1 MKRAKVI
8 HDNLNAGG
16 GSERLA
22 FTTIELLNEMGFVID
37 LATLQKPNLKEVEK
51 DFGNDGSHLWKFN
64 QIEIIDMYSLLKIEN
79 IRSNNKKD
87 NNTNNNKKNRINN
100 IHNKIGFNDKDYDLI
115 INTHG
120 DLFPYYN
127 GNNNDREDSNN
138 NNSLQE
144 LENKSNIKNTHPLK
158 ITYCHYPLVP
168 RLVNRKDYSF
178 LEKFFDSF
186 NEYPENIKKMV
197 ALKTLEK
204 YNQMMNNTLILTN
217 SKFSKHAIERIYR
230 NNNEQK
236 IATIIYPPVD
246 IERFKILYDDDNKCI
261 NNHLQKDHNSILVVS
276 RISPNKQIENAIE
289 VGKKLKEK
297 ENINNYNMIIV
308 GNIIFYERNY
318 LEKIENL
325 ITKYDLKDNIKIK
338 TDVPF
343 DELQKLLQRTSIY
356 LHPTPAE
363 PFGISIVE
371 AMSAGL
377 VPITPNIGG
386 NTEFVPSRYQ
396 YQSIDHAAEIIATI
410 INNKTKN
417 TISKERQDISN
428 SIINFSKKKYK
439 ENVKKVIESS
449 LEKEQ
454 KAIAV
459 TIK

>member
-1 MKRAKVI
+1 
-8 HDNLNAGG
+8 
-16 GSERLA
+16 
-22 FTTIELLNEMGFVID
+22 
-37 LATLQKPNLKEVEK
+37 
-51 DFGNDGSHLWKFN
+51 
-64 QIEIIDMYSLLKIEN
+64 
-79 IRSNNKKD
+79 
-87 NNTNNNKKNRINN
+87 
-100 IHNKIGFNDKDYDLI
+100 
-115 INTHG
+115 
-120 DLFPYYN
+120 
-127 GNNNDREDSNN
+127 
-138 NNSLQE
+138 
-144 LENKSNIKNTHPLK
+144 NTHPLK

-168 RLVNRKDYSF
+168 RLINRKDYSF
-178 LEKFFDSF
+178 LGKFFDSF

-197 ALKTLEK
+197 ALKTIEK

-236 IATIIYPPVD
+236 IPMIIYPPVD
-246 IERFKILYDDDNKCI
+246 IERFKILYDDNNKCI
-261 NNHLQKDHNSILVVS
+261 NNHLQKDHNSILVIS

-308 GNIIFYERNY
+308 GNIIFYDRNY

-377 VPITPNIGG
+377 VPITPNVGG
-386 NTEFVPSRYQ
+386 NTEFVPSKYQ

-410 INNKTKN
+410 INNQTKN

-428 SIINFSKKKYK
+428 SIINFSKTKYK